1 MYIRGFAAAAIVL
14 FVLFC
19 AVVRAAPPFDGGAAS
34 LPPPRVSAS
43 PARGPVT
50 PSFSDVVKPPA
61 SLVVDGVPPIPGAL
75 AEGIR
80 PYTEF
85 RGAVAFSFHPE
96 RVELLIGTRFA
107 DTVQLHRVLSAGG
120 ARTQLTFF
128 PDRVAAAAWPRAAEV
143 ERLAGGPFLVLSR
156 DRGGSENFQT
166 YRLDPESG
174 QVALLTDGKSRNS
187 LGMFSRRG
195 SRLAYT
201 STRRTGADTDI
212 YVLDSSAASAETA
225 TETKTKTDRLVA
237 TVDGGGWSV
246 LDWSADDRSL
256 LVRQMISVNES
267 FLWLVD
273 VETGA
278 RTALTPRADGEQVAY
293 GAAELTPDGKA
304 AFVTTDR
311 GSEHFRLAR
320 LELGSGRH
328 LFLSDHVPWD
338 IEELDVTADGRT
350 VAVVANENGSG
361 RLRLY
366 DARSGKERR
375 APLLPP
381 GSVAGVA
388 WHANSRH
395 LAVTLGSARMA
406 ADVFVADTRPG
417 GGVQRWTASELGGV
431 DLRALPEPEPI
442 AWKSFDG
449 RVITGWLYRPPP
461 QFAGPRPVIVNIHGG
476 PEAQARPVFQGR
488 SNYLLTELGV
498 AILYP
503 NVRGSTGYG
512 KTFTKLDNGL
522 LREDAV
528 KDVGALLDW
537 IRTRAD
543 LDAERVMVSGGSYGG
558 YMSLA
563 VSARYADR
571 IRCAIDVV
579 GISNFV
585 TFLERTEAYRRDL
598 RRVEYGDERDPS
610 TRAFLE
616 RISPLSNA
624 AKIVKPILVAQGQ
637 NDPRVPLHEAE
648 QIVAT
653 LKRRGTPVWSIVA
666 KDEGHGFAKK
676 HNADFLFY
684 AQVAFIKTYLLGPQN

>member
-1 MYIRGFAAAAIVL
+1 MRGFVLAGAVL
-14 FVLFC
+14 FPG
-19 AVVRAAPPFDGGAAS
+19 VVRALAPSDGGHVA
-34 LPPPRVSAS
+34 R
-43 PARGPVT
+43 PARAAVT
-50 PSFSDVVKPPA
+50 PAAGPAAATSAEALRPPA
-61 SLVVDGVPPIPGAL
+61 SLIVDGVPPIPGAL
-75 AEGIR
+75 VEAVR

-85 RGAVAFSFHPE
+85 RGAAAYSFHPE

-107 DTVQLHRVLSAGG
+107 ETVQLHRVESAGG

-128 PDRVAAAAWPRAAEV
+128 ADRVAAAAWPRARGLD
-143 ERLAGGPFLVLSR
+143 RLGAGSFLVLSR

-166 YRLDPESG
+166 YRLNPESG
-174 QVALLTDGKSRNS
+174 QVTLLTDGTSRNS
-187 LGMFSRRG
+187 LGVFSRRG
-195 SRLAYT
+195 ARLAYT

-212 YVLDSSAASAETA
+212 YVMDPSPAAASSTSA
-225 TETKTKTDRLVA
+225 TKGPTTVDRLVA

-267 FLWLVD
+267 FLWMFD

-278 RTALTPRADGEQVAY
+278 RTAITPRADGEQVAY
-293 GAAELTPDGKA
+293 AAGELTPDGTS
-304 AFVTTDR
+304 AFVSTDR
-311 GSEHFRLAR
+311 ESEHFRLAR
-320 LELGSGRH
+320 IDLRSGRH
-328 LFLSDHVPWD
+328 LFLTDDIPWD
-338 IEELDVTADGRT
+338 IEDVDVSPDGRT
-350 VAVVANENGSG
+350 VAAVANENGSG
-361 RLRLY
+361 RLHLY
-366 DARSGKERR
+366 DARTGQRR
-375 APLLPP
+375 RPPVLPA
-381 GSVAGVA
+381 GNVAGIA

-406 ADVFVADTRPG
+406 ADVFVADIRSG
-417 GGVQRWTASELGGV
+417 AGVQRWTTSELGGV
-431 DLRALPEPEPI
+431 DLRGLPEPEAI
-442 AWKSFDG
+442 SWKSFDG
-449 RVITGWLYRPPP
+449 RVITGWLYRPPAT
-461 QFAGPRPVIVNIHGG
+461 FSGPRPVIVNIHGG

-488 SNYLLTELGV
+488 NNYLLAELGV

-512 KTFTKLDNGL
+512 KTFTKLDNGV
-522 LREDAV
+522 LREDSV
-528 KDVGALLDW
+528 KDIGALLDW
-537 IRTRAD
+537 IRTRPD
-543 LDAERVMVSGGSYGG
+543 LDAGRIMVSGGSYGG

-571 IRCAIDVV
+571 IRCAVDVV

-598 RRVEYGDERDPS
+598 RRVEYGDERDPA

-616 RISPLSNA
+616 RISPLANA

-653 LKRRGTPVWSIVA
+653 LKKRGTAVWSIVA

-684 AQVAFIKTYLLGPQN
+684 AQVAFIRTYLLGD